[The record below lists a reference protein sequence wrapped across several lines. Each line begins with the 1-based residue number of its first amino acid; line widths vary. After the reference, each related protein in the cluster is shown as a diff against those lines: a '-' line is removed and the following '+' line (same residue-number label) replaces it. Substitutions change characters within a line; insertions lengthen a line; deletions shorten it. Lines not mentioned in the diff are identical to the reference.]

1 VGKKAAGWW
10 RRGNPGA
17 EVEPG
22 PEMVDSD
29 SGDCSSPASGGGD
42 DSSSVDVEPGAKV
55 APTPPKGKTSFRRT
69 SGDHLLK
76 LADDLPSGD
85 PPPQPSLATM
95 KNVKSTSRRDL
106 DLDLDSSFFEF

>member
-1 VGKKAAGWW
+1 VGKKAASCW
-10 RRGNPGA
+10 RRGTPDAKVG
-17 EVEPG
+17 PS
-22 PEMVDSD
+22 PEMVDIG
-29 SGDCSSPASGGGD
+29 SGGSPASGGGD